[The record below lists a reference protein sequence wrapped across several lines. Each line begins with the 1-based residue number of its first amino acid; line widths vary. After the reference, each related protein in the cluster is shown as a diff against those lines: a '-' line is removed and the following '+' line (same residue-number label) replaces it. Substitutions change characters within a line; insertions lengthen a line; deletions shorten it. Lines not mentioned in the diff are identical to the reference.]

1 MKLAG
6 GSQLFTILPKLQ
18 IYKYHIAG
26 KTYTKEANNLPFLVW
41 PNGEPCTPANMYMLT
56 LRDAPNKRGGTLS
69 RRGKKGGTIGDYAA
83 KISQLIRFCY
93 QKRKNFLE
101 LSDSDFSD
109 FMSEIKTQLFKNH
122 IRQRQK
128 NSETVNKTGQTCL
141 RFLQHL
147 GNFANRPNFVAPF
160 GTINISYRISTR
172 IGKNGK
178 IYKQE
183 SIYHHSFSAG
193 GDAGDPRNP
202 ISDASIQALTD
213 AVDAAKT
220 STFIKFRRHLQLL
233 FLEHSGPRRGELAD
247 LTVSAIFRAS
257 NMGQNP
263 MLEMTTLKKGIPST
277 RMVPVS
283 RMLLRE
289 AKHYIK
295 FKRPLIIRKFTN
307 SGRPDHDF
315 LFISET
321 TGKPLAETTTT
332 NEINTL
338 ARLANIDEKACP
350 HMFRHAFCTNLF
362 VQLYERHRFKTDK
375 DFEIR
380 LLTDESFLQEILQYT
395 GQGSIDSL
403 RTYLK
408 SAYRRINKIPETVST
423 VQILMLN
430 QQFDNLLLALVKQL
444 ENGLPVDSFATQV
457 RELVESKNRDFSN
470 KRPGSCA

>member
-1 MKLAG
+1 MILAG
-6 GSQLFTILPKLQ
+6 KSQLFTILPKLQ
-18 IYKYHIAG
+18 LYKYHIVG

-69 RRGKKGGTIGDYAA
+69 RHGSKGGTIGDYAA

-93 QKRKNFLE
+93 QKKKNFLE
-101 LSDSDFSD
+101 ISDSDFSE
-109 FMSEIKTQLFKNH
+109 FMSEIKTQLLKNH

-128 NSETVNKTGQTCL
+128 NSETANKTGQVCL

-147 GNFANRPNFVAPF
+147 GNFTNRPNFVAPC
-160 GTINISYRISTR
+160 GTINISYRISSR
-172 IGKNGK
+172 IGKNGEV
-178 IYKQE
+178 YKQE

-193 GDAGDPRNP
+193 GDAGDSRNP
-202 ISDASIQALTD
+202 ISDASIQALKE

-220 STFIKFRRHLQLL
+220 STFIKFRRHLQIL
-233 FLEHSGPRRGELAD
+233 FLEYTGPRRSELAD
-247 LTVSAIFRAS
+247 LTVSAIFKAHR
-257 NMGQNP
+257 MGENP
-263 MLEMTTLKKGIPST
+263 MVEMSTLKKGVPSS
-277 RMVPVS
+277 RMIPVS
-283 RMLLRE
+283 KMLLRE
-289 AKHYIK
+289 AMHYIK
-295 FKRPLIIRKFTN
+295 FKRPLIIKKFTK

-362 VQLYERHRFKTDK
+362 VQLYERHNFKTDK

-380 LLTDESFLQEILQYT
+380 LLTEESFLQEVLQYT
-395 GQGSIDSL
+395 GQGSFESL

-423 VQILMLN
+423 VRILILN
-430 QQFDNLLLALVKQL
+430 QQFDSLLLALLKKL
-444 ENGLPVDSFATQV
+444 EDGLPIDSFANQV
-457 RELVESKNRDFSN
+457 RDLIDSKNRDLSN
-470 KRPGSCA
+470 KKV